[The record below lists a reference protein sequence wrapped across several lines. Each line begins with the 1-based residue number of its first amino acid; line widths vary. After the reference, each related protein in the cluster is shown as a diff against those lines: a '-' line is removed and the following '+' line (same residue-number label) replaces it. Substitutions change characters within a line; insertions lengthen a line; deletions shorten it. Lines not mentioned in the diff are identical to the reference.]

1 MIADRSTLRTGR
13 PDPGEALWN
22 PGVEALP
29 TDRMRRLQWERLQ
42 RQLAYVYQSSAFYR
56 RWFDEAGARPE
67 DVDSWDAFT
76 RLPILTKD
84 DLRRAQ
90 AESLAER
97 GDPFGG
103 ICCAPRDRVVRVN
116 ATSGT
121 TGTPTLYLLTAHDVA
136 VVNEMHARK
145 YWRAGLRPGHVML
158 QALSLSMFTGG
169 LPLSQGIMHLGAA
182 VVPVGVDG
190 GSRRVLEFAR
200 LTRPQAVVAT
210 PSFGLHLVERCPAVL
225 GCDLRDLGIRWF
237 FAAGEP
243 GGSDPAIRSRLE
255 QGFGA
260 RVFDHTGGGHAFH
273 AITCPEHAGM
283 HFVSADHCVLELV
296 EPGTGRPVPVG
307 DGAEGELVVT
317 FLAWEGTPFVRASF
331 GDVVRVWT
339 GPCGCG
345 LPGLKLSIVGR
356 ADDMLIVKGV
366 NLFPGAVRA
375 VLEEFVPRVT
385 GHFRIVLARPGP
397 RVDPPLRLRVERG
410 SGVEGE
416 ALARLEA
423 ELVSAMRDRL
433 RVRPAVEWVDP
444 GTLPRPTHKA
454 RWVEVEGDG

>member
-1 MIADRSTLRTGR
+1 MIADRSTLRPDR
-13 PDPGEALWN
+13 PPPGARLWNGPVERLDGEALR
-22 PGVEALP
+22 
-29 TDRMRRLQWERLQ
+29 DLQWTRLR
-42 RQLAYVYQSSAFYR
+42 RQVAYAHEASPFYR
-56 RWFDEAGARPE
+56 RWLDEAGIRPD
-67 DVDSWDAFT
+67 DVRDWEAF
-76 RLPILTKD
+76 RAIPVLTKD

-145 YWRAGLRPGHVML
+145 YWRAGIRPGHVML

-182 VVPVGVDG
+182 VVPVGVEG

-200 LTRPQAVVAT
+200 LTRPDAIVAT
-210 PSFGLHLVERCPAVL
+210 PSFGLHLIERCPALL

-243 GGSDPAIRSRLE
+243 GGSDPAIRSRLAE
-255 QGFGA
+255 GFGA

-273 AITCPEHAGM
+273 AITCEANAGM
-283 HFVSADHCVLELV
+283 HFVSADHCLVELV
-296 EPGTGRPVPVG
+296 EPGSRRPIAPA
-307 DGAEGELVVT
+307 DGARGELVVT
-317 FLAWEGTPFVRASF
+317 FLAWEGTPFLRASF
-331 GDVVRVWT
+331 GDVVELRT
-339 GPCGCG
+339 APCPCG
-345 LPGLKLSIVGR
+345 LPGPRISIVGR

-366 NLFPGAVRA
+366 NLFPEAVRGL
-375 VLEEFVPRVT
+375 LEEFVPRVT
-385 GHFRIVLARPGP
+385 GHFRIVLAGPGP

-410 SGVEGE
+410 EGVEGA
-416 ALARLEA
+416 ALAQLER
-423 ELVSAMRDRL
+423 EIVDAMRDRL
-433 RVRPAVEWVDP
+433 RVRPAIEWVAP
-444 GTLPRPTHKA
+444 GALPRPTHKA
-454 RWVEVEGDG
+454 RWIEREDAP

>member
-1 MIADRSTLRTGR
+1 MIADRSTLRADR
-13 PDPGEALWN
+13 PPPGARLWNEPVERLDGEALR
-22 PGVEALP
+22 
-29 TDRMRRLQWERLQ
+29 DLQWTRLR
-42 RQLAYVYQSSAFYR
+42 RQVAYAYEASPFYR
-56 RWFDEAGARPE
+56 RWLDGAGVRPE
-67 DVDSWDAFT
+67 DLTSWEAF
-76 RLPILTKD
+76 RAVPVLTKD

-145 YWRAGLRPGHVML
+145 YWRAGIRPGHVML

-200 LTRPQAVVAT
+200 LTRPDAIIAT
-210 PSFGLHLVERCPAVL
+210 PSFGLHLIERCPALL
-225 GCDLRDLGIRWF
+225 GCDLRDLGLRWF

-243 GGSDPAIRSRLE
+243 GGSDPAIRARLE
-255 QGFGA
+255 EGFGA

-273 AITCPEHAGM
+273 AITCETNTGM
-283 HFVSADHCVLELV
+283 HFVSADHCLLELV
-296 EPGTGRPVPVG
+296 EPGTHRPVEPA
-307 DGAEGELVVT
+307 DGARGELVVT
-317 FLAWEGTPFVRASF
+317 FLAWEGTPFLRASF
-331 GDVVRVWT
+331 GDVVELRT
-339 GPCGCG
+339 SPCPCGR
-345 LPGLKLSIVGR
+345 PGPRISILGR

-366 NLFPGAVRA
+366 NLFPEAVRGL
-375 VLEEFVPRVT
+375 LEEFVPRVT
-385 GHFRIVLARPGP
+385 GHFRIVLSGPGP

-410 SGVEGE
+410 EGVEGA
-416 ALARLEA
+416 ALAQLER
-423 ELVSAMRDRL
+423 EIVDAMRDRL
-433 RVRPAVEWVDP
+433 RVRPVIEWVAP
-444 GTLPRPTHKA
+444 GALPRPTHKA
-454 RWVEVEGDG
+454 RWIEREDAP